1 MFWITTTNTG
11 YFQDTD
17 LFNSLRQWTRGT
29 GTLMMVFFFRVP
41 ACCSRSCTVTQRIFK
56 NCTFYLKSI
65 GVTYTRFIFYNLR
78 EDCTPLMPH
87 QLSAASGSPC
97 CMLLL
102 KPQRTGCFPWN
113 SCQLPWQLE
122 SLSVVCYWTEI
133 FNGRFHVSIW
143 EKYSWLPFGT
153 PGYKKHVTSLLK
165 SILTSTKALPS
176 FLL

>member
-1 MFWITTTNTG
+1 
-11 YFQDTD
+11 
-17 LFNSLRQWTRGT
+17 
-29 GTLMMVFFFRVP
+29 MMVFFFRVP

-56 NCTFYLKSI
+56 NCTLYLKSI

-122 SLSVVCYWTEI
+122 SLSGLLLNRNIQWEISCLHLRKIFLVAFWNSWVQKTCYITFKI
-133 FNGRFHVSIW
+133 HSYFYKGPAKFLIIILSTNLTKMSKLFNINDAV
-143 EKYSWLPFGT
+143 E
-153 PGYKKHVTSLLK
+153 
-165 SILTSTKALPS
+165 
-176 FLL
+176 